1 MSGASPRFDATIHA
15 ANRLR
20 ICAVLDDVK
29 EVEFAVL
36 RDTLALSDS
45 LLSKQ
50 LTILGQAG
58 YLRSRRAKRD
68 SRQRVWL
75 ALTREGHAAFAE
87 HVAALREIVGEEGGR
102 TIAETDEGTVP
113 ARSWSRPAVARGT
126 GW

>member
-1 MSGASPRFDATIHA
+1 M
-15 ANRLR
+15 
-20 ICAVLDDVK
+20 LDDVK

-50 LTILGQAG
+50 LAILGQAG

-75 ALTREGHAAFAE
+75 ALTREGRAAFAE
-87 HVAALREIVGEEGGR
+87 HVAALREIVGEEGRR
-102 TIAETDEGTVP
+102 TIANADKGTVS
-113 ARSWSRPAVARGT
+113 ARSWATPGVARGT
-126 GW
+126 G

>member
-1 MSGASPRFDATIHA
+1 
-15 ANRLR
+15 
-20 ICAVLDDVK
+20 VLDDVK